1 MGVDKNMNEY
11 TCKSCGASFERD
23 TPERFCMQC
32 QIVFGLVTLHDTEE
46 RNKIE
51 QMRTRDNIRR
61 YGDAFSAVL
70 EQILP
75 SRRDPNYSKLV
86 ARDDYGHHLCPW
98 CGSPGSPHSS
108 FYVDNIPTRF
118 RIVCAS
124 TDCAAAPTL
133 NWSATEADAWQ
144 LWDTRK

>member
-1 MGVDKNMNEY
+1 MNEY

-23 TPERFCMQC
+23 TPERLCMQC

-75 SRRDPNYSKLV
+75 PQPKPITYK
-86 ARDDYGHHLCPW
+86 GHRLCPW
-98 CGSPGSPHSS
+98 CASPGALHTAFPVGEPPYPSR
-108 FYVDNIPTRF
+108 Y

-124 TDCAAAPTL
+124 PDCAAAPTL
-133 NWSATEADAWQ
+133 NWSATEAEAWQ